1 MNKEYYN
8 NVIKKIIKELIE
20 EKDSIVENIT
30 NISTYIEFEKESQ
43 DLCKND
49 LDTINLERNNIG
61 AIYKL
66 IEDLEKL
73 KEQDL
78 KEKQLFIDKQQLF
91 IDKQYEKMKKWV
103 FNKKDKELEEL
114 YNWYNVENGDKEDL
128 LNSMFEAYADTNN
141 NKELEERINALIG
154 A

>member
-128 LNSMFEAYADTNN
+128 LNSMFEAYADTND